1 MEPNG
6 LTFDPAQPAELKIHY
21 NHADHDF
28 NEDGVINV
36 IDARLKSELAIWR
49 QELLADPF
57 VRLGSVNSEGLEEI
71 EAKILGFT
79 RYAIAY

>member
-1 MEPNG
+1 
-6 LTFDPAQPAELKIHY
+6 
-21 NHADHDF
+21 
-28 NEDGVINV
+28 V